1 MLEIRNNTVV
11 KCHYSLREGSAGGEL
26 IESTEGAAPL
36 TYIQGVGDMIPP
48 FEQNMTGKKAGDDF
62 SFFIKSEDA
71 YGNYDDTKVQDIP
84 YAAFKLDEGT
94 NVRDIFE
101 PGTFIPLKDENGEE
115 TFVTVIDAM
124 PEAVRLD
131 FNHPMAGVDLYF
143 SVRVTDVRAATQDE
157 VAHGHVHGGDD
168 GIIH

>member
-1 MLEIRNNTVV
+1 MLEITNNTVV
-11 KCHYSLREGSAGGEL
+11 KCHYSLREGSASGEL

-36 TYIQGVGDMIPP
+36 TYIQGVGGMIPP

-94 NVRDIFE
+94 NVHDIFE

-115 TFVTVIDAM
+115 TFVTVIDTM

-143 SVRVTDVRAATQDE
+143 SVRVADVRKATPDE
-157 VAHGHVHGGDD
+157 VAHGHVHGDD